1 MKLRETVYDLTRRHP
16 LLLSW
21 VFAFNVIPVT
31 IFMIIILFCTILN
44 FGTALLIEM
53 AAMIICLSWLV
64 PCMICCSVSAGL
76 SYWIYMKIFDFYGIS
91 PDQFLFDRRRVSA
104 LCQHMRRDDYDT
116 NLYIINSNDNQLPV
130 DSLTFHEKTKQL

>member
-76 SYWIYMKIFDFYGIS
+76 SYWIYMKIFDFY
-91 PDQFLFDRRRVSA
+91 A